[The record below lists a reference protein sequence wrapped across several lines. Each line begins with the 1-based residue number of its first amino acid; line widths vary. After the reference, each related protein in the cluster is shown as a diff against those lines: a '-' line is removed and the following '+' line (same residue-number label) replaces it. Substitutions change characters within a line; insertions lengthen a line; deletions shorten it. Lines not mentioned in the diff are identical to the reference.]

1 MTPGDA
7 GGQRHDLPAKPRALD
22 HRWIVALSPR
32 GDPHGAANDGAGGDR
47 VTGPW
52 RKPRKWNIPL
62 IYAPKIP
69 GVIDGTIRQT
79 IRVGRKFRVGDLVSF
94 HGWEGRPYRSKWSFR
109 TPYFTLTM
117 ARAIRI
123 VPGGIVVPPRPLHEE
138 YYAWRELDDLAARD
152 GIEPP
157 TGEALRDVLLGMHK
171 IPADGIEAQ
180 ILRWRWWTV

>member
-1 MTPGDA
+1 MTD
-7 GGQRHDLPAKPRALD
+7 
-22 HRWIVALSPR
+22 
-32 GDPHGAANDGAGGDR
+32 
-47 VTGPW
+47 PW